1 MPSASSIVTTE
12 SVAALGDSLLA
23 RIIHDVVEHGTI
35 PRCLPL
41 GFPPGLPPSRRDQ
54 LEKPRS
60 PIARRVLASF
70 AVTVVAFAVTLGW
83 GIVAQRR
90 AADDSL
96 ELARGYVPVAMRLA
110 QLRAAQT
117 TLSTLVDGIP
127 DEREPGSTQALLET
141 LVGARRTMFVETRA
155 AMTQTLRDVGSD
167 ATRALARQLAAELD
181 GVEQLLDGDPAL
193 FERLYAA
200 IASGDRD
207 GINRTIVSLGAL
219 EHDADKRLRVL
230 AGRVSGA
237 IDALSSAAR
246 ERELRSI
253 WALAVLAAMTLAV
266 GLLVS
271 LHVRRLLA
279 PLARVTERARS
290 VARGDLEARPVEPS
304 DDEIG
309 QLEVAFE
316 KMVSG
321 LSRAQALALSNER
334 LAAIGKMA
342 AHVTHEIRNPLS
354 AMGLNVELLEEEI
367 SQGGRQAADSAEVK
381 NLLAAIQREVQR
393 LEHLSE
399 EYLRVARLPEPRM
412 EADDVAT
419 AVRDIVSFAR
429 PEIELARCTVAVD
442 VEPDLRPALFD
453 EAQLRQ
459 ALLNLLRNAREAM
472 PDGGPIGVRVEGAGM
487 SVVIDVEDRGGGIPE
502 EIRARV
508 FDPFF
513 STKGEGTGL
522 GLAITRHIV
531 ESHGGSVTC
540 ERRDGGGTR
549 FRIALPIAPTKGTR
563 LSGGI

>member
-1 MPSASSIVTTE
+1 
-12 SVAALGDSLLA
+12 
-23 RIIHDVVEHGTI
+23 
-35 PRCLPL
+35 
-41 GFPPGLPPSRRDQ
+41 
-54 LEKPRS
+54 
-60 PIARRVLASF
+60 
-70 AVTVVAFAVTLGW
+70 
-83 GIVAQRR
+83 
-90 AADDSL
+90 L

-141 LVGARRTMFVETRA
+141 LIGARRTMFVETRA

-167 ATRALARQLAAELD
+167 GTRTLALQLAAELD
-181 GVEQLLDGDPAL
+181 GVEQLLEGDPAF

-266 GLLVS
+266 GVLVS

-367 SQGGRQAADSAEVK
+367 SHGAPHAADSAEVK

-399 EYLRVARLPEPRM
+399 EYLRVARLPQPRM

-429 PEIELARCTVAVD
+429 PEIELARCTVAID

-472 PDGGPIGVRVEGAGM
+472 PDGGPIGVRVEGTGM
-487 SVVIDVEDRGGGIPE
+487 SVVIAVEDRGGGIPD

-531 ESHGGSVTC
+531 EAHGGSVTC

-549 FRIALPIAPTKGTR
+549 FRIALPIAPAKSTR
-563 LSGGI
+563 LAPGAGAVH

>member
-1 MPSASSIVTTE
+1 
-12 SVAALGDSLLA
+12 
-23 RIIHDVVEHGTI
+23 
-35 PRCLPL
+35 
-41 GFPPGLPPSRRDQ
+41 LPPSRRSQ

-60 PIARRVLASF
+60 TIARRVLASF
-70 AVTVVAFAVTLGW
+70 AITVVAFAVTLGW

-90 AADDSL
+90 AADDSV
-96 ELARGYVPVAMRLA
+96 ELARGYVPVALRLA

-141 LVGARRTMFVETRA
+141 MVGARRTMFVETHG

-167 ATRALARQLAAELD
+167 GTRALSRQLASELD
-181 GVEQLLDGDPAL
+181 GVEQLLEGDPAL
-193 FERLYAA
+193 FERLYDA

-219 EHDADKRLRVL
+219 EHDADKRLRLL

-237 IDALSSAAR
+237 IDALSNAAR

-290 VARGDLEARPVEPS
+290 VAGGDLETRPVEPS

-367 SQGGRQAADSAEVK
+367 SHGSQLAADSAEVK

-393 LEHLSE
+393 LEQLSE

-429 PEIELARCTVAVD
+429 PEIELARCTVAID

-453 EAQLRQ
+453 EGQLRQ

-472 PDGGPIGVRVEGAGM
+472 PDGGPIGVRVEGTGM
-487 SVVIDVEDRGGGIPE
+487 SVVIDVEDRGGGIPD

-531 ESHGGSVTC
+531 EAHGGSVTC
-540 ERRDGGGTR
+540 ERREGGGTR
-549 FRIALPIAPTKGTR
+549 FRIALPIAPAKGAR
-563 LSGGI
+563 VAAGGGG